1 MGKPM
6 LVADDIVPIGEFKA
20 HASQMLK
27 RVRSSNRPLVIT
39 QNGKPSAVV
48 ITPEEFDV
56 LSERRRFIAAV
67 EEGIRDAEAG
77 RIVTTDELER
87 ELNERFNA

>member
-39 QNGKPSAVV
+39 QNGKPSAVL
-48 ITPEEFDV
+48 ITPEEFDA
-56 LSERRRFIAAV
+56 LSERQRFIASV
-67 EEGIRDAEAG
+67 EQGLRDVEAG
-77 RIVTTDELER
+77 RTMTTEELR
-87 ELNERFNA
+87 RRLRDRFKR

>member
-48 ITPEEFDV
+48 ITPEEFDM
-56 LSERRRFIAAV
+56 LSERRRFVAAV
-67 EEGIRDAEAG
+67 EEGLRDAEAG
-77 RIVTTDELER
+77 RTVTTEELR
-87 ELNERFNA
+87 RALRERFKG

>member
-48 ITPEEFDV
+48 ITPEEFDA
-56 LSERRRFIAAV
+56 LSERRRFIAAI
-67 EEGIRDAEAG
+67 EDGIRDADAG
-77 RIVTTDELER
+77 RTVTTEELER
-87 ELNERFNA
+87 ELEERFKG